1 MKQHLLFVF
10 LIGLSL
16 TASAAGS
23 RHKSA
28 HHTVRHKKRRQ
39 AMPRAD
45 VAYAAA
51 DKDTAD
57 SIGTAVCPDQLLSY
71 AQKLIGTPYHFA
83 SSTPGYGFDCS
94 GFVGFVFKSFN
105 FDVPRSSC
113 EYINIGEKLALNEA
127 KPGDIILFTG
137 TQARSRKIG
146 HIGIVMSNDDDGV
159 KFIHSTS
166 GKEHGVTIS
175 AMDERYQRRFVRIIR
190 LFKENDTAETLAA
203 VPGTTSQPIN
213 K

>member
-1 MKQHLLFVF
+1 MKQHLLFLF
-10 LIGLSL
+10 LIGLSF
-16 TASAAGS
+16 TATAAGKK
-23 RHKSA
+23 HKSA
-28 HHTVRHKKRRQ
+28 HRAVHHKKHH
-39 AMPRAD
+39 D
-45 VAYAAA
+45 VMARVQVEYTPA
-51 DKDTAD
+51 DKAMAD
-57 SIGTAVCPDQLLSY
+57 SIGTAASPDQLLTY
-71 AQKLIGTPYHFA
+71 AQKLIGTPYQFA
-83 SSTPGYGFDCS
+83 TSNPGYGFDCS

-137 TQARSRKIG
+137 TQTRSRKIG

-159 KFIHSTS
+159 KFIHATS

-175 AMDERYQRRFVRIIR
+175 AMDERYQHRFVRIVR
-190 LFKENDTAETLAA
+190 LFKQNDTAETLAA
-203 VPGTTSQPIN
+203 VQGTTSQILN